1 MFLVATFFQAK
12 EWENMMALLKDDRER
27 LEAELVEH
35 EERESNVKIEL
46 DEMNSSMQQ
55 ALAERDVLQSQV
67 YTMSEAQI
75 EIDEQVI
82 LRSVRSVRTA

>member
-1 MFLVATFFQAK
+1 
-12 EWENMMALLKDDRER
+12 MALLKDDRER

-35 EERESNVKIEL
+35 EERESNAKMEL

-82 LRSVRSVRTA
+82 LRNVRSVRIA

>member
-1 MFLVATFFQAK
+1 
-12 EWENMMALLKDDRER
+12 MALLKDDRER

-82 LRSVRSVRTA
+82 LRNVRSCKL